1 MAVKLSKRLS
11 ALAELVTP
19 GNRLADVGTDHGYIP
34 VFLCQTEVIPSAIAM
49 DINEGPLQR
58 AGSHIAEYHL
68 EDRIQT
74 RLSDGLHKLLPGEA
88 DTILIAG
95 MGGGLMQRILSEGG
109 QALDGVSELILQPQS
124 EIPGMRRFLR
134 NHGFLI
140 VDENMIEE
148 DGKFYPMMKV
158 HRLDERMHDSGGS
171 IQKSDKKIRVNDE
184 VRKSDEIFPALRM
197 QELED
202 QFGPVLL
209 KNRNPVLLIWL
220 KRELSITDGI
230 FLRLTEQLGKCPDNE
245 KLILRRQEISEK
257 KKLLL
262 EALQLMKKEVV

>member
-109 QALDGVSELILQPQS
+109 QALEGVRELILQPQS
-124 EIPGMRRFLR
+124 EIPGTRRFLR
-134 NHGFLI
+134 THGFLI

-158 HRLDERMHDSGGS
+158 HKVLGN
-171 IQKSDKKIRVNDE
+171 VNMDHPFCAGDDTGK
-184 VRKSDEIFPALRM
+184 RY
-197 QELED
+197 QELCD
-202 QFGPVLL
+202 YLGPVLL
-209 KNRNPVLLIWL
+209 AKKHPVLLTWME
-220 KRELSITDGI
+220 REQEILQKILQQLEKQPAS
-230 FLRLTEQLGKCPDNE
+230 EQIE
-245 KLILRRQEISEK
+245 VRRQEILK
-257 KKLLL
+257 KEMMLT
-262 EALQLMKKEVV
+262 EALDTIKEVIL

>member
-49 DINEGPLQR
+49 DINKGPLER
-58 AGSHIAEYHL
+58 AKNHIAEYHL
-68 EDRIQT
+68 QERIQT
-74 RLSDGLHKLLPGEA
+74 RLSDGLHNLLPGEA
-88 DTILIAG
+88 DTVLIAG
-95 MGGGLMQRILSEGG
+95 MGGALIQKILSEGG
-109 QALDGVSELILQPQS
+109 QALKGVSELILQPQS
-124 EIPGMRRFLR
+124 EIPRTRCFLR
-134 NHGFLI
+134 EHGFVI

-158 HRLDERMHDSGGS
+158 HKFDERMH
-171 IQKSDKKIRVNDE
+171 
-184 VRKSDEIFPALRM
+184 ALGDRM

-209 KNRNPVLLIWL
+209 KTGNPVLMIWL
-220 KRELSITDGI
+220 ERELVITDAI
-230 FLRLTEQLGKCPDNE
+230 SLRLAEQIEKQTKNE
-245 KLILRRQEISEK
+245 KLIRRQQEISAK

-262 EALQLMKKEVV
+262 EALQLMKKEGM

>member
-11 ALAELVTP
+11 ALAEMVTP
-19 GNRLADVGTDHGYIP
+19 GSRLADVGTDHGYIP

-49 DINEGPLQR
+49 DINKGPLER
-58 AGSHIAEYHL
+58 AKTHIAEYHL
-68 EDRIQT
+68 QSRIQT

-95 MGGGLMQRILSEGG
+95 MGGGLVQKILSEGG
-109 QALDGVSELILQPQS
+109 QALEGVSELILQPQS
-124 EIPGMRRFLR
+124 EIPQTRCFLR
-134 NHGFLI
+134 KHGFVI

-148 DGKFYPMMKV
+148 DGKFYSMMKV
-158 HRLDERMHDSGGS
+158 HKLDGKAHALG
-171 IQKSDKKIRVNDE
+171 DK
-184 VRKSDEIFPALRM
+184 M

-209 KNRNPVLLIWL
+209 KNRNPVLMIWL
-220 KRELSITDGI
+220 ERELKITENI
-230 FLRLTEQLGKCPDNE
+230 FLRLAEQSEKQPINE
-245 KLILRRQEISEK
+245 KLTRRQMEISFK

-262 EALQLMKKEVV
+262 EALQLMKKEVM